1 MNQFQIFIGNVAQ
14 LVTSVTEQMDWLVPS
29 NAENVIKFKLQVL
42 YDISVNQTI
51 RVTYYLYDMSTIFLF
66 CGKDVGYLEEHLRH
80 SYRTRS
86 HSRIF
91 EPHENETITVINT
104 GSSVQLSS
112 ARTTTESRL
121 VNNHDRI

>member
-1 MNQFQIFIGNVAQ
+1 M
-14 LVTSVTEQMDWLVPS
+14 TSVTVQTDWHVQS
-29 NAENVIKFKLQVL
+29 NAENVTKFKHQVVNN
-42 YDISVNQTI
+42 ISMNGI
-51 RVTYYLYDMSTIFLF
+51 ISYHYLLILDLF
-66 CGKDVGYLEEHLRH
+66 FSCGKGVGYLVEHLRH

-112 ARTTTESRL
+112 GRTTTESRL

>member
-1 MNQFQIFIGNVAQ
+1 MSHN
-14 LVTSVTEQMDWLVPS
+14 LV
-29 NAENVIKFKLQVL
+29 QV
-42 YDISVNQTI
+42 YD
-51 RVTYYLYDMSTIFLF
+51 FLSYSK
-66 CGKDVGYLEEHLRH
+66 GVGYLEEHLRH